1 MTSVRQELSECIDEA
16 DLLER
21 AKSLL
26 ESKLIT
32 AEYEQRERCKELV
45 FIIRYTTIICRLE
58 ELTDATAL
66 CHCKLEE
73 ITKSLEEAQ
82 ASINICAL
90 VLSNLENERSCHIRR
105 RDSATLMASKLQDT
119 LVSLVHR
126 HCTFF
131 QAELSNEVETL
142 HKDLSLMDDEITRV
156 STDVKHATVT
166 RSLLERRVDDIRM
179 RALDCEVLLSSISGL
194 KSSMD
199 TMKDTISG
207 LLKQV
212 RYFLFLNH
220 PSTLAA
226 HRSYGGDFPMDSE
239 ERQVEGLLAYLFVYI
254 SNSNAS
260 E

>member
-119 LVSLVHR
+119 L
-126 HCTFF
+126 
-131 QAELSNEVETL
+131 AELSNEVETL

-207 LLKQV
+207 LLKQHTA
-212 RYFLFLNH
+212 L
-220 PSTLAA
+220 T
-226 HRSYGGDFPMDSE
+226 E
-239 ERQVEGLLAYLFVYI
+239 EI
-254 SNSNAS
+254 SQWTAKNAKLKVC
-260 E
+260 